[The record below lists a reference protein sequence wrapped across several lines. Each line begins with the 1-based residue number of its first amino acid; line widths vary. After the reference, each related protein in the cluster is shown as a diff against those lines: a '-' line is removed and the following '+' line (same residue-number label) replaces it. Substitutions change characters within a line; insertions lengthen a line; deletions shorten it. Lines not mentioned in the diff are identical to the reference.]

1 MTPTE
6 INRAIAELRGARD
19 IRISNRW
26 EVTDPP
32 EAPCVDVGLFADGIR
47 AIPDYYHSLD
57 ACASFEGT
65 IKLNEDQCIY
75 RDMLIGVVSGD
86 MRNGIGMDGEL
97 MCNDFDFATATAP
110 QRCEAFLRMHG
121 KWRDE

>member
-6 INRAIAELRGARD
+6 INRAIAELCGARD

-32 EAPCVDVGLFADGIR
+32 EPPCVDVGLFSNGVR

-57 ACASFEGT
+57 ACAEFEKDVQDDYYHRLAEVT
-65 IKLNEDQCIY
+65 YCDHLPSVENPEPHFW
-75 RDMLIGVVSGD
+75 RA
-86 MRNGIGMDGEL
+86 
-97 MCNDFDFATATAP
+97 FASATAP

-121 KWRDE
+121 KWRDA